1 MSKFISLKDLLHI
14 LLISIALAACGKGD
28 ESHNDKVVSPTN
40 WQDAKPNTN
49 DREATSETSQ
59 STEDSRNTGRGS
71 QSERE
76 NSQNSNKLEENA
88 KESIKRVDISSS
100 DLDSMSI
107 DEHPICS
114 KNEISYAQ
122 KQACQIELVLL
133 TLTNKKRI
141 AANLAPLS
149 FNADLIQAARL
160 WSCEMASSNY
170 FGHEG
175 WEERFTSSELTPGA
189 ENIVQVNRG
198 NDFSTAVRM
207 FDLLWESTL
216 HRNNLMSPLFF
227 QIGIGVCRGE
237 HGLFA
242 TQLFTPDAA
251 S

>member
-1 MSKFISLKDLLHI
+1 MSKFINIKDLLHV
-14 LLISIALAACGKGD
+14 LVISIALAACGKGD

-40 WQDAKPNTN
+40 WQDAKPSINEQASNSEVVRPTKDARSASQETRN
-49 DREATSETSQ
+49 KREIP
-59 STEDSRNTGRGS
+59 
-71 QSERE
+71 
-76 NSQNSNKLEENA
+76 QNSNESEESV
-88 KESIKRVDISSS
+88 KKTIKRVDISAS
-100 DLDSMSI
+100 DLEAMSIEGHPVCSI
-107 DEHPICS
+107 DE
-114 KNEISYAQ
+114 ISPAQ

-149 FNADLIQAARL
+149 FNAALIQAARL

-175 WEERFTSSELTPGA
+175 WEQRFTISTLTPGA

-198 NDFSTAVRM
+198 NEFSTAVRM
-207 FDLLWESTL
+207 FELLWESTS

-242 TQLFTPDAA
+242 TQLFTPDVA